1 MLLDCIFL
9 YFILLFNYYIFSNK
23 FKLLL
28 KNYINM
34 EFKLSKEIFFLFLS
48 EGISNSK
55 TLVLINYLIKFLFL
69 KISSKFYGKFK
80 FELIIS

>member
-1 MLLDCIFL
+1 
-9 YFILLFNYYIFSNK
+9 
-23 FKLLL
+23 
-28 KNYINM
+28 M